1 MLAELEES
9 GGAEEGRGLGDA
21 LPLVEHPLSDR
32 RYDPAATA
40 GFGSSSST
48 YYLVGCC
55 ALNESSKQGAT
66 AYCSGGISST
76 RRGRLAEAGRYA
88 CSSGCNWPV
97 NFRWHWHRGRE
108 RSILINTGPV
118 QGVDRWFKLKFEWF
132 ARINWITYDIFP
144 FNKPLIWIVI
154 STSINSKWI
163 QFTINVTIS
172 VKHRYSIL

>member
-97 NFRWHWHRGRE
+97 NFR
-108 RSILINTGPV
+108 
-118 QGVDRWFKLKFEWF
+118 
-132 ARINWITYDIFP
+132 
-144 FNKPLIWIVI
+144 
-154 STSINSKWI
+154 
-163 QFTINVTIS
+163 
-172 VKHRYSIL
+172 